1 MEGCK
6 YNIYV
11 KGDEPEKLEPMDILI
26 SDRRELEV
34 LRLCLGERA
43 NFVMGNPKKNTTF
56 RISAEADLSKLDWDY
71 RNPEEAYSVIE
82 RIKMPPEIK
91 QRLSERTQTM
101 QKEYV
106 HKVHQGNVLI
116 SDAERIENMV
126 YFRGFN
132 YIDELHSDHSADHL
146 DGIKLFEAA
155 RQATLAAFHLM
166 GVTCQGVMALT
177 ASYVDYK
184 KYVELDEPYYIQIIP
199 ACKPDGG
206 AMYSIFSIIQEDTV
220 NASGYFGAYTFRN
233 REIYLNKRNGRKGA

>member
-1 MEGCK
+1 MKECK
-6 YNIYV
+6 YNIYI
-11 KGDEPEKLEPMDILI
+11 KGEEPEKLEPADIVI
-26 SDRRELEV
+26 SNRRELEI
-34 LRLCLGERA
+34 LRLCLGNRT
-43 NFVMGNPKKNTTF
+43 NFVMGNPKRNTTF
-56 RISAEADLSKLDWDY
+56 RISAEADIKTLDWDY
-71 RNPEEAYSVIE
+71 RNPKEAYNIIE
-82 RIKMPPEIK
+82 RIKMPEDIE

-116 SDAERIENMV
+116 SNAERMENMV

-132 YIDELHSDHSADHL
+132 YIDELNSDHSADHL

-155 RQATLAAFHLM
+155 RQATLAAFHVM

-184 KYVELDEPYYIQIIP
+184 KYIELDEPYYIQMIP

-206 AMYSIFSIIQEDTV
+206 AMYTVFSIIQEGCV
-220 NASGYFGAYTFRN
+220 NASGYFEAYTFRN
-233 REIYLNKRNGRKGA
+233 REHYLSKRSKKGA